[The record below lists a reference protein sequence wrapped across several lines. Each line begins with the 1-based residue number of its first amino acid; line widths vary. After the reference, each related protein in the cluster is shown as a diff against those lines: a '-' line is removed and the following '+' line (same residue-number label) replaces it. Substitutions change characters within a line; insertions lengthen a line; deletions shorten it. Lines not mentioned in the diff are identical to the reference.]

1 MLVEDGSGQC
11 GEKRSVLPPKADL
24 ALRQAFV
31 QALSRGD
38 KSSAIAEEL
47 GIGLS
52 TVYKWRRC
60 WAGDGE
66 SWLAGKQRTKA
77 KRLPGHSETQSELVV
92 VALSLENPKWGAARL
107 ARELTGR
114 YNYFYS
120 TGAVHSI
127 LARHGVSTRMARA
140 QKLYE
145 KYVGMRGDR
154 VYAFNEEQRELLSLI
169 SPFAAWP
176 RGQAGAP
183 GFRLVQQLVSIG
195 HASPIGNALLMVI
208 VDAGDQRAFARFN
221 DLACDSPEGE
231 FLREVLGWYE
241 NRGMAVKEVVTNH
254 GYQYLDSPYGS
265 SYKAVLK
272 EFDVSHRLDTFQS
285 GALRLNPL
293 VKDVWSDLRNY
304 LFKKRRLDA
313 LAARDSH
320 SALNQIIQEF
330 LDKRFGD
337 V

>member
-1 MLVEDGSGQC
+1 MLVESGSGQRI
-11 GEKRSVLPPKADL
+11 EKRSAVPPRADL
-24 ALRQAFV
+24 SLRQAFV
-31 QALSRGD
+31 QALNRGE

-77 KRLPGHSETQSELVV
+77 KRLPGQSETQSEQVV
-92 VALSLENPKWGAARL
+92 VELSLENPKWGAARL

-114 YNYFYS
+114 YSYFYS
-120 TGAVHSI
+120 TGTVHSI
-127 LARHGVSTRMARA
+127 LARHGVSTRTARA

-145 KYVGMRGDR
+145 KYMGKRGDR
-154 VYAFNEEQRELLSLI
+154 VYVFNDAQQELLSLI

-176 RGQAGAP
+176 RGQADTP
-183 GFRLVQQLVSIG
+183 GVRLVQQLVSIG
-195 HASPIGNALLMVI
+195 RASPIGNALLMVI
-208 VDAGDQRAFARFN
+208 VDACDQRAFARFN
-221 DLACDSPEGE
+221 DLASDNPEAE
-231 FLREVLGWYE
+231 FLREVLGWYK

-254 GYQYLDSPYGS
+254 GYQYSDSPYGN
-265 SYKAVLK
+265 SYKAVLN
-272 EFDVSHRLDTFQS
+272 EFEVKPRLDTFQS

-304 LFKKRRLDA
+304 LFKKRRHDA
-313 LAARDSH
+313 FAARDNH

-330 LDKRFGD
+330 LDKKFGD
-337 V
+337 G